1 MKYVLETKRKKVMVR
16 MAYKIFLDP
25 GHGGKDPG
33 AVANGLKEKD
43 ITLEISRMIRQYLLD
58 NYTNIEVRLSR
69 EFDAF
74 LDLSDRA
81 EKANTWGADI
91 FVSIHINSGGGTG
104 FESYVHLNAS
114 TNAVKLQ
121 NYIHSEVIKATGFT
135 DRGLKRANFAVLR
148 LSKMPAILTENGFID
163 NINDANK
170 LRDKTFLQ
178 KIAIAHAEGIAKY
191 FGLQKKEAKAMGK
204 LFKDVPDDHWAIK
217 DIEWAKNA
225 GLMKGYDDGTFG
237 LGKNITREELAVVL
251 HRLYKLLGG
260 KE

>member
-1 MKYVLETKRKKVMVR
+1 
-16 MAYKIFLDP
+16 
-25 GHGGKDPG
+25 
-33 AVANGLKEKD
+33 
-43 ITLEISRMIRQYLLD
+43 MIRQYLLD

-81 EKANTWGADI
+81 QKANTWGADI

-104 FESYVHLNAS
+104 FESFVYTNAS
-114 TNAVKLQ
+114 ANAVKLQ

-191 FGLQKKEAKAMGK
+191 FGLQKKEGKGNGKA
-204 LFKDVPDDHWAIK
+204 V
-217 DIEWAKNA
+217 
-225 GLMKGYDDGTFG
+225 
-237 LGKNITREELAVVL
+237 
-251 HRLYKLLGG
+251 
-260 KE
+260 